1 MQLGSVLLTD
11 QRWKTNT
18 VSERYTKWNTH
29 QPFAAIPENRSD
41 FCFYTSTTSSKRCVT
56 SEVFLFGV
64 STVFELV
71 VVLVASRRQQ
81 THSGLRQQVL
91 QLTAQQVQQRL
102 QHLRT

>member
-41 FCFYTSTTSSKRCVT
+41 FCFFTVKAQRAQSAASPLKSFFSESAPSS
-56 SEVFLFGV
+56 SLLWSWLLPDG
-64 STVFELV
+64 
-71 VVLVASRRQQ
+71 SR
-81 THSGLRQQVL
+81 
-91 QLTAQQVQQRL
+91 LTPA
-102 QHLRT
+102 